1 MAISEAD
8 SSDSDE
14 ISKPIIQI
22 VKLQESSGVIRATI
36 PMDAVNELGLEK
48 GDRIAFKGEEGDR
61 TLSVGKA
68 SEFL

>member
-1 MAISEAD
+1 MAVSEED
-8 SSDSDE
+8 STKTDE

-48 GDRIAFKGEEGDR
+48 GDRIAFKGKEGER

-68 SEFL
+68 SDFL